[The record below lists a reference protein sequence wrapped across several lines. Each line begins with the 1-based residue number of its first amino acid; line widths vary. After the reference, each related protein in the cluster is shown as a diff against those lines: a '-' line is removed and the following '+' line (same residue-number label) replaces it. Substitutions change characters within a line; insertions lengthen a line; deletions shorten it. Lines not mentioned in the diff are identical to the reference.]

1 MIKQK
6 ELEDP
11 LASIR
16 KSCPNDPR
24 WEEVDR
30 LRATGKEVDF
40 LISNGIV
47 MEIRLGQSSTRISVR
62 KNHR

>member
-1 MIKQK
+1 MIKEK
-6 ELEDP
+6 EVDP
-11 LASIR
+11 LAAIR

-30 LRATGKEVDF
+30 LRATGKEVDH

-47 MEIRLGQSSTRISVR
+47 MEIRLGATTNRQTVR